1 RDQIKA
7 DYSLTVDASLHQ
19 KLGQSLLVEAGS
31 ELHHKAGMKI
41 VMEAGAELTL
51 KVGGSFVKIDAGGV
65 TLSGGSIKMNSGG
78 SPGSGSGW
86 GGKAP
91 IQPGNVEVPTP
102 PPATLPAP
110 AIHKS
115 MESMAPLAKP
125 CPAAPP
131 PVPPSPAGGP
141 PAPPPAPP
149 QLAGGP
155 MMPPPPPVAATG
167 EGKKPAKKWATVEIS
182 KADEALR
189 YYSAQGYTLLN
200 NYLRDRPYKQQ
211 EAIDTLL
218 SRSYLNDEP
227 TSRSEFDLAMKAY
240 VADVEAGLAKLP
252 ASPDLDFV
260 YRGLALDKP
269 ELAALKDQFTGVGNI
284 IVEPGFMSTSPDK
297 AWVNDTLLRIRL
309 SAGHDGRLLGE
320 AAHFKGEAEMLFPT
334 QTRLRVDRVVSSM
347 IGDFDS
353 LLNTIPTSD
362 NASDNRSRIKRLIE
376 VSVL

>member
-1 RDQIKA
+1 
-7 DYSLTVDASLHQ
+7 
-19 KLGQSLLVEAGS
+19 
-31 ELHHKAGMKI
+31 M
-41 VMEAGAELTL
+41 
-51 KVGGSFVKIDAGGV
+51 
-65 TLSGGSIKMNSGG
+65 
-78 SPGSGSGW
+78 P
-86 GGKAP
+86 
-91 IQPGNVEVPTP
+91 
-102 PPATLPAP
+102 
-110 AIHKS
+110 
-115 MESMAPLAKP
+115 
-125 CPAAPP
+125 
-131 PVPPSPAGGP
+131 
-141 PAPPPAPP
+141 
-149 QLAGGP
+149 
-155 MMPPPPPVAATG
+155 PPPPPVAAKA

-211 EAIDTLL
+211 EAVDTLL

-227 TSRSEFDLAMKAY
+227 TSRSEFDQAMKAY

-252 ASPDLDFV
+252 ASPDLFFV

-284 IVEPGFMSTSPDK
+284 VVESGFMSTSPDK

-309 SAGHDGRLLGE
+309 PAGHGGRLLGEAAHFKGE

-334 QTRLRVDRVVSSM
+334 QTKLRVDRVVSSM
-347 IGDFDS
+347 SGDFDS

>member
-1 RDQIKA
+1 
-7 DYSLTVDASLHQ
+7 
-19 KLGQSLLVEAGS
+19 
-31 ELHHKAGMKI
+31 M
-41 VMEAGAELTL
+41 
-51 KVGGSFVKIDAGGV
+51 
-65 TLSGGSIKMNSGG
+65 
-78 SPGSGSGW
+78 P
-86 GGKAP
+86 
-91 IQPGNVEVPTP
+91 
-102 PPATLPAP
+102 
-110 AIHKS
+110 
-115 MESMAPLAKP
+115 
-125 CPAAPP
+125 
-131 PVPPSPAGGP
+131 
-141 PAPPPAPP
+141 
-149 QLAGGP
+149 
-155 MMPPPPPVAATG
+155 PPPPPVAAKG

-211 EAIDTLL
+211 EAVDTLL

-227 TSRSEFDLAMKAY
+227 TSASEFDQAMKAY

-252 ASPDLDFV
+252 ASPGLSFV

-309 SAGHDGRLLGE
+309 PAGHGGRLLGE

-334 QTRLRVDRVVSSM
+334 QTRLRVDRVVSFTSS
-347 IGDFDS
+347 DFDS